1 MFLNNI
7 ESAENWNVSRNRF
20 WGAPIPIW
28 KMKYKEPPKEVLKH
42 IDKDK
47 IDILKLYTIGN
58 NSAMYYKL
66 YKRRF
71 IKISARD
78 QPF

>member
-7 ESAENWNVSRNRF
+7 KSAENWNVSRNRF

-28 KMKYKEPPKEVLKH
+28 KMKYEEQPKKVLKH

-47 IDILKLYTIGN
+47 IDILKLYTIAITVQCIITLKAKN
-58 NSAMYYKL
+58 C
-66 YKRRF
+66 KRYLEVL
-71 IKISARD
+71 KI
-78 QPF
+78 